1 LPMSEEYEP
10 DSPIMTS
17 ETPLLSG
24 STATLTGGVTL
35 SGTPSASDDYE
46 YVTGPDGQLY
56 AIRNEPFVWKQF
68 FIGLGIPVLFVIM
81 AWAVMMAAESTDPWD
96 DTIVR
101 DSNLSK
107 NSETAYMGTVSLDDI
122 YAEDFEYCYS
132 QKLRNVGTDI
142 WCDYQWTANEGE
154 IIIYR
159 EVYTENGDWNQEDV
173 GVVYTNNGT
182 VIFDDGNDYGSTIEF
197 SFYFDDYSSQDTY
210 DILFGLSTIL
220 CWLGPISGI
229 GLAIYG
235 FAAGGKAM
243 GIGALTSVV
252 VVPAI
257 FVIGCFALLLGG
269 GF

>member
-1 LPMSEEYEP
+1 MEEE
-10 DSPIMTS
+10 SPSTQ
-17 ETPLLSG
+17 PLLTGETS
-24 STATLTGGVTL
+24 TLTASVSSESPLGAA
-35 SGTPSASDDYE
+35 PSNVQF
-46 YVTGPDGQLY
+46 VTGPDGQLY

-159 EVYTENGDWNQEDV
+159 GVYTENGDWNQEDV

-197 SFYFDDYSSQDTY
+197 SFYFYDYSSQDTY